1 VKQTIYIGLFA
12 LTFASCGRKYEMTNM
27 LPETIDVTSFV
38 ESGQFRPDSCE
49 GRLDRLI
56 KQKPLVL
63 NDNYE
68 SILQDKL
75 VRWKTEYNRWLEQHN
90 RDTITF
96 TVDKLVSKTK
106 YQYSYFRT
114 DEPIDVFRTDLGIE
128 INGNK
133 DFKLFIGLDKNGEI
147 CSDFKEDGWI
157 INSCDSVNSIIQD
170 IYGQTK

>member
-1 VKQTIYIGLFA
+1 
-12 LTFASCGRKYEMTNM
+12 M
-27 LPETIDVTSFV
+27 LPETIDVTSYV
-38 ESGQFRPDSCE
+38 ESGQFLPDSCE

-75 VRWKTEYNRWLEQHN
+75 VRWTAEYNRWLLQHN
-90 RDTITF
+90 RDTIIF
-96 TVDKLVSKTK
+96 TVDKLISKTK
-106 YQYSYFRT
+106 YQYSYFQIY
-114 DEPIDVFRTDLGIE
+114 EPIDVYMTDLGIK

-133 DFKLFIGLDKNGEI
+133 GFKLFIGLDTNGKI
-147 CSDFKEDGWI
+147 CSDFKESGWI
-157 INSCDSVNSIIQD
+157 INSCDSVNSIIQN